1 MTSRSNFNR
10 SKATQEKQDSE
21 EARMM
26 RALSLIGRTPD
37 TLLPKQMRR
46 TLKYVTQFSLD
57 AGVTIPATKLF
68 LLNSLFAPESG
79 GHQPM
84 GFDNL
89 AALYHL
95 YWVVG
100 VAMKV
105 SFFLP
110 TATADIG
117 SAAQNRGV
125 GMLLT
130 APRDSTANASV
141 YGAAENHNCVWAH
154 VGSYGRNTVLKG
166 SYDVAESFGISRK
179 QLLADNTYGAVV
191 TASPSNVLYAQVMF
205 GSSQQGSDTQVTGCD
220 VMVEIEFD
228 SIFTSPPLLGT
239 S

>member
-1 MTSRSNFNR
+1 MLRT
-10 SKATQEKQDSE
+10 
-21 EARMM
+21 
-26 RALSLIGRTPD
+26 LSLIGRTSD

-46 TLKYVTQFSLD
+46 KLKYVTQFSLD
-57 AGVTIPATKLF
+57 AGVTIPATKVF
-68 LLNSLFAPESG
+68 LLNSLFAPEAG

-89 AALYHL
+89 AALYNL

-117 SAAQNRGV
+117 SVAQNRAV

-130 APRDSTANASV
+130 APRDNTANASV
-141 YGAAENHNCVWAH
+141 YGAAENHNTVWSH

-166 SYDVAESFGISRK
+166 TYDVAESFGISRK
-179 QLLADNTYGAVV
+179 QLLADNTYGAAV
-191 TASPSNVLYAQVMF
+191 TASPSNILYAQVML

-228 SIFTSPPLLGT
+228 AIFTSPPLLGT